1 MTVSRRLLSL
11 LGLLLLVSLGIN
23 LFLGGL
29 MLGRDFG
36 GGLPVRP
43 GLAGGGMR
51 AALEQLLKELP
62 PDDRD
67 IMRDAFE
74 GHRADIVDRVQTLRQ
89 ARQQVARLLK
99 ASSFDTAAA
108 TAAMQTVRERT
119 SALQQAMQAVVLQ
132 TAPLLSQAARQTLA
146 APRWQRP

>member
-11 LGLLLLVSLGIN
+11 LGLLLLVSLGVN

-29 MLGRDFG
+29 MLGRDVG
-36 GGLPVRP
+36 GGSPARP

-74 GHRADIVDRVQTLRQ
+74 GHRADIVDRVQALRQ

-99 ASSFDTAAA
+99 APSFDTTAT

-119 SALQQAMQAVVLQ
+119 VALQQAMQAVVLQ

>member
-1 MTVSRRLLSL
+1 MTVSSRLLSL
-11 LGLLLLVSLGIN
+11 LGLVLVVSLGIN

-74 GHRADIVDRVQTLRQ
+74 GHRADIVDRVQALRQ

-99 ASSFDTAAA
+99 AASFDTAAA

-132 TAPLLSQAARQTLA
+132 TAPLLSQAGRQTLA

>member
-1 MTVSRRLLSL
+1 MTVSPRLLSL
-11 LGLLLLVSLGIN
+11 LGLALVASLGIN

-62 PDDRD
+62 PEDRA

-74 GHRADIVDRVQTLRQ
+74 GHRADIVDRVQALRQ

-99 ASSFDTAAA
+99 AASFDTAAA

-132 TAPLLSQAARQTLA
+132 TAPLLSQAGRQTLA

>member
-1 MTVSRRLLSL
+1 MTVSPRLLSL
-11 LGLLLLVSLGIN
+11 LGLALVASLGIN

-62 PDDRD
+62 PEDRA

-74 GHRADIVDRVQTLRQ
+74 GHRADIVDRVQALRQ

-99 ASSFDTAAA
+99 AASFDTAAT

-132 TAPLLSQAARQTLA
+132 TAPLLSQAGRQTLA

>member
-11 LGLLLLVSLGIN
+11 IGVVLLVSLGLN

-29 MLGRDFG
+29 LLGRDVG
-36 GGLPVRP
+36 GGLPLRP

-62 PDDRD
+62 PDDRAT
-67 IMRDAFE
+67 MRGAFE
-74 GHRADIVDRVQTLRQ
+74 GHRADIVDRVQALRQ

-99 ASSFDTAAA
+99 ADSFDAPAAA
-108 TAAMQTVRERT
+108 AAMQTVRERT
-119 SALQQAMQAVVLQ
+119 NALQEAMQAVVLQ
-132 TAPLLSQAARQTLA
+132 TAPQLSPAGRATLA